1 MIEKLSNLENT
12 RKTEEQK
19 LEKQQIAIFH
29 KDANTVKWWDKGSGA
44 KIDGSIYWYDKYA
57 FFQGRDRHGN
67 ILKDF
72 RLLGDR
78 ACTGYSPCGTSLL
91 VKDISDSGD
100 VLKRPD
106 YAYPVY
112 IHRGFFFQ
120 VTWWKLSMNAVDPS
134 DRNAVVYH
142 CIGDII
148 TYGYINH
155 DKTSPNLE
163 PYRCVKEQFLE
174 KNGNTRSWWS
184 NFKDSISEFFSRL
197 TEDQFYLNHANLKE

>member
-1 MIEKLSNLENT
+1 MIEKLFDLENK
-12 RKTEEQK
+12 RIEKEQE
-19 LEKQQIAIFH
+19 LNKQQIAIVH
-29 KDANTVKWWDKGSGA
+29 KDAKTKKWYDKGSGA
-44 KIDGSIYWYDKYA
+44 KIDGSFYWYDKYA
-57 FFQGRDRHGN
+57 FLQGRDRHGN

-78 ACTGYSPCGTSLL
+78 ACTGWSWCGTSLL

-112 IHRGFFFQ
+112 TLRLFPWGH
-120 VTWWKLSMNAVDPS
+120 VTWWKLSMNPSWKLSVDPS
-134 DRNAVVYH
+134 DGNAFVYH

-148 TYGYINH
+148 TIG
-155 DKTSPNLE
+155 DLSPNLE

-174 KNGNTRSWWS
+174 RNG
-184 NFKDSISEFFSRL
+184 NFKDSTEFFSRL
-197 TEDQFYLNHANLKE
+197 TEDQFYLNHAKLRE

>member
-112 IHRGFFFQ
+112 TWGIY
-120 VTWWKLSMNAVDPS
+120 TWWKLSMNAVDPS
-134 DRNAVVYH
+134 DENAVVYH

-148 TYGYINH
+148 TIKYF
-155 DKTSPNLE
+155 DPEPMSPDLE

-174 KNGNTRSWWS
+174 RNENTRSWWS
-184 NFKDSISEFFSRL
+184 NIKDSISEFFSRL